1 MKYYI
6 LYNIKNVI
14 KLNNNYHS
22 WLNQKI
28 VEQPNSKVVQV
39 LSPTKNYL
47 LVFVKL
53 KILLAVKTSIVMI
66 NMYLEKRF
74 RSLWAKITFIFLKK
88 KCWVGLNNIFV
99 DLIEKFSVF
108 FQWTFVPKVIMWIH
122 VIRIV
127 EMWKLLTWA
136 NHKTKIC

>member
-1 MKYYI
+1 MISYDFISLMKYYI

-53 KILLAVKTSIVMI
+53 KILLAVK
-66 NMYLEKRF
+66 L
-74 RSLWAKITFIFLKK
+74 A
-88 KCWVGLNNIFV
+88 
-99 DLIEKFSVF
+99 
-108 FQWTFVPKVIMWIH
+108 
-122 VIRIV
+122 
-127 EMWKLLTWA
+127 
-136 NHKTKIC
+136 